1 MHRRLTS
8 AMAVV
13 AASAMALLPVYP
25 ASAQTKDGFPE
36 LEPRPDRQRLDRCDR
51 EHAEQHVQL
60 QRGGTAC
67 SQAHPGSSNWNGCR
81 ARLEPPN
88 SSNTK
93 RPGSLCEHTAVQ
105 GSFLTVVLAPR
116 HFFAADNPAATVVI
130 RSLILLGARRDGGY
144 LFQDLFQDCNLPRD
158 APAVRNACLASDSWP
173 AD

>member
-1 MHRRLTS
+1 MSWAALVLLGNRSSLRIQDEPVNMRSLLAEVEH
-8 AMAVV
+8 VV
-13 AASAMALLPVYP
+13 
-25 ASAQTKDGFPE
+25 Q
-36 LEPRPDRQRLDRCDR
+36 
-51 EHAEQHVQL
+51 
-60 QRGGTAC
+60 
-67 SQAHPGSSNWNGCR
+67 R
-81 ARLEPPN
+81 ARDRIGRAAAGPAE
-88 SSNTK
+88 
-93 RPGSLCEHTAVQ
+93 TAVQ